1 MSEQDRDRALIAA
14 LDAWLDELP
23 LFVDEAEEAATVRAF
38 LQRVRPGARQALA
51 LRLWRE
57 TAGWRTRR
65 TVAVWPADARTVEQA
80 RARFGEGA
88 VLQSAETA
96 EAALAAAVRPGAAL
110 LALGTGRPW
119 WGRLLARPRIKIFAA
134 VPERAR
140 SRPLALAVG
149 EGEVGPSGQDET
161 FWVTDAASRVPQ
173 LEDAL
178 ARLGAAASLVDEA
191 AGLRLFSLA
200 GYFQVD
206 DERLARAPGELT
218 GVVGWAPAS
227 FDL

>member
-1 MSEQDRDRALIAA
+1 MSEMERDRALIAA
-14 LDAWLDELP
+14 LDAWLDGLP
-23 LFVDEAEEAATVRAF
+23 AFADPAEEAAAARAF
-38 LQRVRPGARQALA
+38 LARVRPGARQALA

-57 TAGWRTRR
+57 AAGWRLR
-65 TVAVWPADARTVEQA
+65 TAVAVWPADARTTDQA

-88 VLQSAETA
+88 VLQGAETP
-96 EAALAAAVRPGAAL
+96 EAALAAAARPGAAV

-119 WGRLLARPRIKIFAA
+119 WGRLLARPHLKVFAA
-134 VPERAR
+134 NPERAR
-140 SRPLALAVG
+140 SRPLALAVA

-161 FWVTDAASRVPQ
+161 FWVTDAPGRPSAS
-173 LEDAL
+173 EDAL

-200 GYFQVD
+200 GYFQVAD
-206 DERLARAPGELT
+206 DRLAQAPGELT
-218 GVVGWAPAS
+218 GVIGWAPAS